1 MKQKQIRLW
10 LDGLMYPDDITA
22 LHKAQA
28 AGLYL
33 ILNRKIPTVKEVR
46 DV

>member
-1 MKQKQIRLW
+1 MKKKKIKVW
-10 LDGLMYPDDITA
+10 LDGLMYLDDMTA

>member
-1 MKQKQIRLW
+1 MKKKKIKLW
-10 LDGLMYPDDITA
+10 LDGLMYLDDMTS

-46 DV
+46 DI